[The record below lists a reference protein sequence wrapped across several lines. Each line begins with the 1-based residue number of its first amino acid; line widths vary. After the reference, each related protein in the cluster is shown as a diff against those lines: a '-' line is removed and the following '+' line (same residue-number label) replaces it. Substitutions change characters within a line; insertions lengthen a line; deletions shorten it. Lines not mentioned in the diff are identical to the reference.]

1 MLERSVHRL
10 TRRKIEI
17 PFPQRDLHIRS
28 GTLDVR
34 LNQGVRE
41 PG

>member
-1 MLERSVHRL
+1 MWALDDELRARG
-10 TRRKIEI
+10 IEI

-34 LNQGVRE
+34 MAG
-41 PG
+41 PADKPAA